1 FVLLLA
7 FAPVA
12 LAQSP
17 VAGSTPSTLYGKSAF
32 GDWRMDAPLVRRKI
46 TIADLPRPY
55 ATWSAYNFS
64 RVVPKPAFAAP
75 KLPPGFR
82 ADLVIFGLQDPR
94 VLRVAPNGDIF
105 IAESA
110 AGRIRVLRIA
120 DGVAQR
126 SSNQVFASALN

>member
-1 FVLLLA
+1 MLRAPGPSYRNALRRTTLMGDLPTVGTTLRIASFLVAEFVLLLA

-55 ATWSAYNFS
+55 ATWSAYNF
-64 RVVPKPAFAAP
+64 
-75 KLPPGFR
+75 
-82 ADLVIFGLQDPR
+82 
-94 VLRVAPNGDIF
+94 
-105 IAESA
+105 
-110 AGRIRVLRIA
+110 
-120 DGVAQR
+120 
-126 SSNQVFASALN
+126 